1 MAVIASSTVRARA
14 IALAWLWLVAISP
27 SARADCKPTA
37 VAQGDPAL
45 VAALIARLTASGIA
59 TTSTTGCPAVQVRLD
74 KRGQQVHVR
83 VTDAFNRLGERDV
96 QDVATAAAI
105 IESWTLQE
113 VDAGTLPAE
122 PATAPSAEPSVEK
135 SPTAQMLATPHL
147 ARSGVAVSALSA
159 LGSNGTTW
167 LGGAVSACARI
178 GALCAG
184 ASLRGVRDTRA
195 TGDTSTIEQDSYA
208 LSALATVDL
217 PRKLGNFVL
226 TPGIGV
232 GYGWLHVTTH
242 HHDAMN
248 NPLDIPTSDHQ
259 LRAGAHLAILRSWRE
274 RISVFGD
281 LWTELSAVRSDSQ
294 FGPMAEVHVSFGLR
308 LEAP

>member
-1 MAVIASSTVRARA
+1 MAVIASSTVGARA
-14 IALAWLWLVAISP
+14 IALAWLLLVASSP
-27 SARADCKPTA
+27 SARADCKPAA

-45 VAALIARLTASGIA
+45 VKALMARLTASGIA
-59 TTSTTGCPAVQVRLD
+59 TTPTAGCPAVQVRLD

-122 PATAPSAEPSVEK
+122 PSTAPAAEPSVEK
-135 SPTAQMLATPHL
+135 SPTAQVIAPPHL
-147 ARSGVAVSALSA
+147 VRSGVAVSALSA
-159 LGSNGTTW
+159 LGSNRTTW
-167 LGGAVSACARI
+167 IGGAVSACVRI

-184 ASLRGVRDTRA
+184 ASLRGETDTRA

-217 PRKLGNFVL
+217 PRKLGSFVL
-226 TPGIGV
+226 SPGIGV

-242 HHDAMN
+242 HHDAMS
-248 NPLDIPTSDHQ
+248 NPLDIPTSDHE
-259 LRAGAHLAILRSWRE
+259 LRTGPRLGALRSWSQRL
-274 RISVFGD
+274 SVFGD
-281 LWTELSAVRSDSQ
+281 LWAELSAARSDSQ
-294 FGPMAEVHVSFGLR
+294 SGPMGSVRLSFGVR

>member
-1 MAVIASSTVRARA
+1 MAVIASMTVGARA
-14 IALAWLWLVAISP
+14 IALALVLLAGGSRR
-27 SARADCKPTA
+27 AYADCKPAA

-45 VAALIARLTASGIA
+45 VKALIARLTASGIA
-59 TTSTTGCPAVQVRLD
+59 TTPAPGCPAVQVRLD
-74 KRGQQVHVR
+74 KRGRQVHVR

-96 QDVATAAAI
+96 QDVATAAVI

-113 VDAGTLPAE
+113 VDAGTLPIE
-122 PATAPSAEPSVEK
+122 PPVVATVEATPA
-135 SPTAQMLATPHL
+135 SPALATRHL
-147 ARSGVAVSALSA
+147 VRSGVAASVLSA

-167 LGGAVSACARI
+167 VGGAAAACARI

-184 ASLRGVRDTRA
+184 AALRGERDTRA
-195 TGDTSTIEQDSYA
+195 TGDTRTIEQDSYVV
-208 LSALATVDL
+208 SALATLDL
-217 PRKLGNFVL
+217 PRKLGSFVVS
-226 TPGIGV
+226 PGIGV

-259 LRAGAHLAILRSWRE
+259 LRAGAHVALLRSW
-274 RISVFGD
+274 SDHLAVFGD
-281 LWTELSAVRSDSQ
+281 LWGELSIARSDAQ
-294 FGPMAEVHVSFGLR
+294 FGPMGSLRVSFGLR

>member
-1 MAVIASSTVRARA
+1 MGARA
-14 IALAWLWLVAISP
+14 IALAWLLLVAISP
-27 SARADCKPTA
+27 SARADCKPAA

-45 VAALIARLTASGIA
+45 VKALIARLTASGIA
-59 TTSTTGCPAVQVRLD
+59 TTSTAGCPAVQVRLD
-74 KRGQQVHVR
+74 KRGQQVHLR

-113 VDAGTLPAE
+113 IDAGTLPVE
-122 PATAPSAEPSVEK
+122 PSAELSGETSMA
-135 SPTAQMLATPHL
+135 SPVIATPHL
-147 ARSGVAVSALSA
+147 VRSGVAASALSA

-167 LGGAVSACARI
+167 LGGAVSACVRI

-184 ASLRGVRDTRA
+184 ASLRGETDTRA

-217 PRKLGNFVL
+217 PRKLGSFVL
-226 TPGIGV
+226 IPGIGV

-259 LRAGAHLAILRSWRE
+259 LRTGAHLAVLRSWSE

-281 LWTELSAVRSDSQ
+281 LWTELSAARSDSQ
-294 FGPMAEVHVSFGLR
+294 FGPMAAVRVSFGLR